1 MLAAP
6 DLSDRLDEVSRQ
18 ILEVIAEDKASD
30 ETKLVALV
38 QQTVD
43 PAYVWRDIEPRAA
56 FFAQSTD
63 FEGGLSLPA
72 LIKQGWTCDDFRTA
86 WIPKLPDT
94 LRRLR
99 NGLVHAREQRQS
111 KCVMPSISNQTL
123 MLPWSAVALAT
134 ANHVVLYSRI

>member
-1 MLAAP
+1 M
-6 DLSDRLDEVSRQ
+6 
-18 ILEVIAEDKASD
+18 IAEDKASD
-30 ETKLVALV
+30 EAKLVALV

-43 PAYVWRDIEPRAA
+43 PSYIWFDIEPRVE
-56 FFAQSTD
+56 FFSQATD

-72 LIKQGWTCDDFRTA
+72 LIKQGWTGDDFRTA

-111 KCVMPSISNQTL
+111 KCVMPSRSNQAL
-123 MLPWSAVALAT
+123 MVPWAAVAMAA
-134 ANHVVLYSRI
+134 ANQVVLYSHI